1 MAVLPLTGA
10 VPASHAMPV
19 ARWRRAAVLAL
30 HGLLAAVL
38 FATLME
44 RGGQIAYN
52 DGMGWDGAYY
62 AAMTREGLTAG
73 TANTALRP
81 LVPFLNR
88 PAYALLGN
96 EVAAF
101 QLMNVLYAALF
112 AAGLVMML
120 DAYGARPAARLV
132 FVATAAVSIA
142 TAQMMA
148 FYPVLIDLG
157 AYAAITFA
165 LVLALRGPGAAA
177 GIACVLAVLSREF
190 GIAVVAFGLVRG
202 VRQRAPWRRLLTT
215 YAPACAVF
223 VLLRVVIS
231 WADPRDAS
239 LELVTAERLA
249 GNLRFWQDPLFAG
262 LFLYFFLTVLGGVS
276 LALASRPGTCVRLL
290 WNEPEWLVFTGLVLA
305 ATALGSAD
313 LWRYLGFLTPAMAAL
328 FARLEAG
335 WSGWRRPVLL
345 TLSVAATWL
354 TQRPFGVMDL
364 GRYFADWFPYY
375 VVIDQLPR
383 GVRPELWPA
392 WGWRFVGVAACLL
405 VMSAC
410 AEAVIGARRDS
421 APGPLS

>member
-1 MAVLPLTGA
+1 
-10 VPASHAMPV
+10 
-19 ARWRRAAVLAL
+19 
-30 HGLLAAVL
+30 
-38 FATLME
+38 
-44 RGGQIAYN
+44 
-52 DGMGWDGAYY
+52 MGWDGAYY
-62 AAMTREGLTAG
+62 AAMTREGLAAG

-101 QLMNVLYAALF
+101 QLMNVVYSALF
-112 AAGLVMML
+112 AAGLVMIL
-120 DAYGARPAARLV
+120 EAYAARPLARLL
-132 FVATAAVSIA
+132 FVTTAAVSIA

-157 AYAAITFA
+157 AYAAITLA
-165 LVLALRGPGAAA
+165 LVLVLRGSSLAA

-202 VRQRAPWRRLLTT
+202 VRLRVSWARLVAT
-215 YAPACAVF
+215 YAPACAAF
-223 VLLRVVIS
+223 VLLRVVIA
-231 WADPRDAS
+231 WVDPRDAS

-249 GNLRFWQDPLFAG
+249 GNLRFWADPLFAG
-262 LFLYFFLTVLGGVS
+262 LFLYFLLTVLGGVS
-276 LALASRPGTCVRLL
+276 LVLASRPGTCVRLL
-290 WNEPEWLVFTGLVLA
+290 RDEPEWLVFTGLVLA
-305 ATALGSAD
+305 ATAVGSAD
-313 LWRYLGFLTPAMAAL
+313 LWRYFGFLTPAMAAL
-328 FARLEAG
+328 FARVEAG
-335 WSGWRRPVLL
+335 WSGWRRAVLL

-383 GVRPELWPA
+383 GVRPELWPR

-405 VMSAC
+405 VMTAC
-410 AEAVIGARRDS
+410 AEAVVGARRDS
-421 APGPLS
+421 QPGRLS